1 MTRHDPRST
10 VREVVRVGE
19 QLDELSALSGDA
31 FDRVVVEEPLEIRVA
46 DDPIAVTM
54 RTPGDDEELAA
65 GFLVTEGVLRSA
77 GEVLRFRH
85 PEPNVVDLEVVAG
98 VDARSAKREMYS
110 ASSCGLCGKGTISAV
125 TLRVPR
131 IEDDT
136 RFDLDVLL
144 AMPERMRVRQPT
156 FDRTGGLHAVALF
169 DEQGNLEVLRE
180 DVGRHN
186 ATDKVVGSRFLAGAP
201 LSGRALMVSG
211 RAGFEIV
218 QKAAVARI
226 PVVAAISAPS
236 SLAIDLAERV
246 GITLVAFLRP
256 PRASVY
262 THPERI
268 RR

>member
-10 VREVVRVGE
+10 VRSVVRVGDD
-19 QLDELSALSGDA
+19 DE
-31 FDRVVVEEPLEIRVA
+31 FDRVVVEEPLEIRVG
-46 DDPIAVTM
+46 DEPIAVTM
-54 RTPGDDEELAA
+54 RTPGDDDDLAV
-65 GFLVTEGVLRSA
+65 GFLVTEGVLSSPSDVVR
-77 GEVLRFRH
+77 VTR
-85 PEPNVVDLEVVAG
+85 PEPNVVEVEVAPG
-98 VDARSAKREMYS
+98 VDARAAKRAMYS
-110 ASSCGLCGKGTISAV
+110 ASSCGLCGKGTISAI

-136 RFDLDVLL
+136 SFDLDTLL
-144 AMPERMRVRQPT
+144 AFPDLMRAAQPT

-169 DEQGNLEVLRE
+169 DSHARLEVLRE

-186 ATDKVVGSRFLAGAP
+186 ATDKVVGSRFRAGLP
-201 LSGRALMVSG
+201 LGARALMVSG

-226 PVVAAISAPS
+226 PIVAAISAPS
-236 SLAIDLAERV
+236 SLAIDLADRV

-256 PRASVY
+256 PRASLY